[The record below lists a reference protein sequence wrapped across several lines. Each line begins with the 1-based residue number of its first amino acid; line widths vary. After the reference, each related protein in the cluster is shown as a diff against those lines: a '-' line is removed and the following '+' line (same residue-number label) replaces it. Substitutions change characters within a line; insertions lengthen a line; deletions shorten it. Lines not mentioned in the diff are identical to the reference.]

1 MEIHPPP
8 PHHHS
13 CQKIPYFFLLN
24 LMMQKFCHWSF
35 IWMIT
40 WMEDNGVF
48 PWHNAVKLYQTTN
61 HWKTLTWNWCRVIC
75 ELYWLH
81 CTIWRLEIPQCFLF
95 FYYKKVLMIGFC
107 PQIRKLEWMIH
118 TVQLKS
124 KLTVTRVSILETK
137 FSRVDSRFSKLL
149 RMESCVMMI
158 KDRVSMFVS
167 GNIMTFSWECTC

>member
-1 MEIHPPP
+1 MV
-8 PHHHS
+8 
-13 CQKIPYFFLLN
+13 QT
-24 LMMQKFCHWSF
+24 FCHWSF

-40 WMEDNGVF
+40 WMVDNGIF
-48 PWHNAVKLYQTTN
+48 RHTMQSNYIKRPTTGIELN
-61 HWKTLTWNWCRVIC
+61 WIELNWKALTWNWCRVIC
-75 ELYWLH
+75 ELYWLY

-95 FYYKKVLMIGFC
+95 FYYEKVLMIGFC

-118 TVQLKS
+118 TVPLKS
-124 KLTVTRVSILETK
+124 KLTVTRVSILETR

-149 RMESCVMMI
+149 RKESRVTMI